1 MNSKQLLKTL
11 ATKPERVNFDD
22 VISVIDNYF
31 SFTPSRFT
39 NGCLI
44 NEAGENSGSCK
55 IFAFA
60 KQHDLSHMQTLHCFG
75 DYYRKDVL
83 DHPEAS
89 NHQNIRNFMHTGWD
103 GIVFNNPPLENK

>member
-1 MNSKQLLKTL
+1 MNSKQLLLTL
-11 ATKPERVNFDD
+11 ATKPETVNFDD
-22 VISVIDNYF
+22 VISVIDNDF

-39 NGCLI
+39 NGTLI

-60 KQHDLSHMQTLHCFG
+60 KQNDLDQMQTLHCFG

-83 DHPEAS
+83 NHPEAS
-89 NHQNIRNFMHTGWD
+89 NHQNIRNFMQTGWG
-103 GIVFNNPPLENK
+103 GIVFNSQALENK